1 MSSITIKKHNRE
13 SWIVIDFD
21 LTIGCFHTIRQ
32 IYNIYKDMNSYTIQN
47 PSLRSEQTYKDFKMT
62 LQTLPET
69 FRPMIFDFFA
79 FTKLL
84 KKFNYINKVILYSN
98 NIYGKEWIDC
108 CIRFINEQ
116 LNESHTEL
124 SSITLFDEI
133 IYSLQ
138 VEPDCEADTRRTYRE
153 KSLKDLLQ
161 IVPNSNLNSPFIFF
175 VDDIV
180 IPSFQNNEIIKYINV
195 SPYTICF
202 NIDTICNRFSSINSN
217 TTDPYLKD
225 MMKELL
231 TENLS
236 SSLQYKTTITTDDI
250 IQSKNM
256 INELINWIELTS
268 SIPIQ
273 TIKNEVNLPI
283 FT

>member
-1 MSSITIKKHNRE
+1 MSNITKKHNRE

-21 LTIGCFHTIRQ
+21 LTIGCFYTIRQ

-84 KKFNYINKVILYSN
+84 KKFNYIDKVVLYSN

-138 VEPDCEADTRRTYRE
+138 VEPNCEADTRRTYRE

-161 IVPNSNLNSPFIFF
+161 IVPNSKSNSPFIFF
-175 VDDIV
+175 VDDII
-180 IPSFQNNEIIKYINV
+180 IPSFQNNENIKYINV
-195 SPYTICF
+195 SPYNICF
-202 NIDTICNRFSSINSN
+202 NINTICNRFSSINSN

-225 MMKELL
+225 IMKELL

-250 IQSKNM
+250 IHSKNL
-256 INELINWIELTS
+256 INDLINWIELTS
-268 SIPIQ
+268 SISVQ

-283 FT
+283 FK